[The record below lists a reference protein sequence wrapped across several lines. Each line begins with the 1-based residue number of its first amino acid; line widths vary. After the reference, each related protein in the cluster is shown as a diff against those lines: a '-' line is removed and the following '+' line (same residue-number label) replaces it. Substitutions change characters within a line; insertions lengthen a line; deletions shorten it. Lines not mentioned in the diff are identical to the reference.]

1 MLKLNICCGRLA
13 MNLRKAKN
21 IVSDEGRT
29 RTSAVISGV
38 LIGYA
43 ITCIV
48 FLGYAMLIT
57 YSSFTGQGLPLVV
70 TITSLAA
77 VVIAGFDAARG
88 AENRGWLWGVIA
100 GLVYVLIL
108 ICIGAWVN
116 GSFKAD
122 IRTVTLF
129 VLALAGGGLGGMLGI
144 NFKK

>member
-1 MLKLNICCGRLA
+1 
-13 MNLRKAKN
+13 MNLRKARN
-21 IVSDEGRT
+21 IVSEEGRT

-57 YSSFTGQGLPLVV
+57 YSNFTGQGLPLVV

-77 VVIAGFDAARG
+77 VIIAGFDAARG
-88 AENRGWLWGVIA
+88 AESRGWLWGLIA
-100 GLVYVLIL
+100 GLIYVLIL
-108 ICIGAWVN
+108 VCIGAWVN

-122 IRTVTLF
+122 VRTVTLF
-129 VLALAGGGLGGMLGI
+129 ILAIAGGGLGGMMGI
-144 NFKK
+144 NFRK

>member
-1 MLKLNICCGRLA
+1 

-21 IVSDEGRT
+21 IVSDVDRT

-43 ITCIV
+43 VTCIV

-77 VVIAGFDAARG
+77 VLIAGFDAARG
-88 AENRGWLWGVIA
+88 ADSRGWLWGLIA
-100 GLVYVLIL
+100 GLCYILIL

-122 IRTVTLF
+122 VRTLTLL
-129 VLALAGGGLGGMLGI
+129 VLALAGGGLGGMFGI

>member
-1 MLKLNICCGRLA
+1 MNI
-13 MNLRKAKN
+13 RKAKN

-77 VVIAGFDAARG
+77 VLIAGFDAARG
-88 AENRGWLWGVIA
+88 AESRGWLWGMIA
-100 GLVYVLIL
+100 GFVYVLIL

-116 GSFKAD
+116 SSFKAD
-122 IRTVTLF
+122 IRTLTLF
-129 VLALAGGGLGGMLGI
+129 VLALAGGGLGGMMGI

>member
-1 MLKLNICCGRLA
+1 
-13 MNLRKAKN
+13 MNFNRAKN

-70 TITSLAA
+70 TITGLAS
-77 VVIAGFDAARG
+77 VLIAGFDAARG
-88 AENRGWLWGVIA
+88 AESRGWLWGLIA
-100 GLVYVLIL
+100 GFVYIIIL

-116 GSFKAD
+116 GSFSAD
-122 IRTVTLF
+122 VRTMTLF

>member
-1 MLKLNICCGRLA
+1 

-21 IVSDEGRT
+21 VVSDEGRT

-77 VVIAGFDAARG
+77 VLIAGFDAARG
-88 AENRGWLWGVIA
+88 AVNRGWLWGLIA
-100 GLVYVLIL
+100 GFVYILIL
-108 ICIGAWVN
+108 ICIDAWVN
-116 GSFKAD
+116 RSFHAD
-122 IRTVTLF
+122 VRTFTLL

-144 NFKK
+144 NFRK